1 MSTNYNEKIID
12 IQDYADGLRSMLN
25 DYLQEAQQDA
35 EGGNLEGSSEGM
47 VWLLDVLGDI
57 KSQVRDIDN
66 EANPSLVTVMD
77 KMGQRNLEYSSI
89 SVERRVSNYR
99 SNWQNDVLVRAV
111 INSALDEIQPRE
123 YVDQETGE
131 PIHEREIVAPW
142 MDAVVDRLLECAAF
156 RDWRVTALRNNIP
169 GLNPDNF
176 CDVKRSIKAVLRRSK

>member
-1 MSTNYNEKIID
+1 MTDYNEKILNIA
-12 IQDYADGLRSMLN
+12 DYADGLRDMLN
-25 DYLQEAQQDA
+25 GYLKETQEDA
-35 EGGNLEGSSEGM
+35 EGGNLQGSSEAM
-47 VWLLDVLGDI
+47 VSLLDLLGDI
-57 KSQVRDIDN
+57 KAQVREIDN

-77 KMGQRNLEYSSI
+77 KMGQRNLEYASI

-156 RDWRVTALRNNIP
+156 RDWRVTALRHNIP

-176 CDVKRSIKAVLRRSK
+176 CDVKSTTKAVLRRSK